1 MLELLLDTRIP
12 FVVNGKAIDVR
23 LLVGDVSAL
32 MADDA
37 LQTEALTQLSPFRRE
52 KALAIKHPRGR
63 AQSIG
68 ASLLLDA
75 LLAEQGLHERDMN
88 YVVGEHGKPEL
99 EVKSEQFTL
108 PFNLSHSGSMAA
120 AAVIE
125 SRDERLEIKD
135 SQAQPSL
142 ISHLSSLILGC
153 SLGLDIQRITRYRPE
168 LVRRVF
174 SAADRQLLAAA
185 PDESS
190 RERLFAQRWCRAEA
204 YAKATGLGLQ
214 WPFPTPPA
222 TALFH
227 DFEVGNDYC
236 GSLCLINNFGSIGF
250 SVN

>member
-1 MLELLLDTRIP
+1 MEIKIYT
-12 FVVNGKAIDVR
+12 ADVAALSDEKLFQALYSR
-23 LLVGDVSAL
+23 VSAG
-32 MADDA
+32 
-37 LQTEALTQLSPFRRE
+37 RRE
-52 KALAIKHPRGR
+52 KTDRMRFEKDKRLSLGAGALLEMALAAEGVDDFTMAEEKNHKPCLAGR
-63 AQSIG
+63 
-68 ASLLLDA
+68 
-75 LLAEQGLHERDMN
+75 
-88 YVVGEHGKPEL
+88 PEL
-99 EVKSEQFTL
+99 K
-108 PFNLSHSGSMAA
+108 FNLSHSGSMAA

-190 RERLFAQRWCRAEA
+190 RERLFAQLWSRAEA

-236 GSLCLINNFGSIGF
+236 GSLCLIPPRYMWDK
-250 SVN
+250 V